1 MPSEKVKAQQKGPW
15 EAGRDFGGA
24 AALPHF
30 LPRILFLALRT
41 RPESA
46 ATLQMLWQVRGSSP
60 EWTRTGEEGVKIMI
74 ELNHQYA
81 LDGRDASLY
90 RGSFGVPGALRA
102 ALFGPIRQMRSDNT
116 PRRVSARYGIRPGSL
131 GAGHTEVPK
140 EEAYKFYHHV
150 EPCLSNVLRKGAA
163 RPRIGAN
170 REFTMPLVPG
180 KSEAFAAEPCARL
193 SRRIGDRT
201 CNGQISGNCKCK
213 RRMDIGRGSGICG
226 LRGWM
231 CGSARRHCGPGGK
244 DTGRSGRISTF
255 PLVTVLQYY

>member
-1 MPSEKVKAQQKGPW
+1 MQ
-15 EAGRDFGGA
+15 
-24 AALPHF
+24 
-30 LPRILFLALRT
+30 
-41 RPESA
+41 
-46 ATLQMLWQVRGSSP
+46 
-60 EWTRTGEEGVKIMI
+60 
-74 ELNHQYA
+74 
-81 LDGRDASLY
+81 
-90 RGSFGVPGALRA
+90 GALRA
-102 ALFGPIRQMRSDNT
+102 PLFGPIRQMRSDNT
-116 PRRVSARYGIRPGSL
+116 PRRVSARYGIRPGSF

-140 EEAYKFYHHV
+140 EEAYKFYRHV
-150 EPCLSNVLRKGAA
+150 EPCLSIVLRKGAA

-213 RRMDIGRGSGICG
+213 RRMDIGRSGGICG

-255 PLVTVLQYY
+255 PLVTVPQYY